1 MPKRKV
7 AETSLEAWRSITQEQ
22 LSDHHAK
29 ILAALTDLKK
39 ASAEQISTH
48 TNLHY
53 WQITRRMSELER
65 KNLIYK
71 TGVKVATRTGRSAA
85 VYALCKPDEVPVKE
99 TVSVLPG
106 KSVSDYSKEM
116 TKKCTQLNLL

>member
-1 MPKRKV
+1 MSKRKLP
-7 AETSLEAWRSITQEQ
+7 ETSLEAWRSITPEQ

-29 ILAALTDLKK
+29 ILTALSELKK

-65 KNLIYK
+65 KQLIYK
-71 TGVKVATRTGRSAA
+71 TGAKVATRTGRSAA
-85 VYALCKPDEVPVKE
+85 VYALCKPEEIPVKE

-106 KSVSDYSKEM
+106 KSISDYSKEIS
-116 TKKCTQLNLL
+116 KKFIQSNLF

>member
-1 MPKRKV
+1 MSKRKLP
-7 AETSLEAWRSITQEQ
+7 ETSLEAWRSITPEQ

-29 ILAALTDLKK
+29 ILAALSELKK

-71 TGVKVATRTGRSAA
+71 TGTKVATRTGRNAA
-85 VYALCKPDEVPVKE
+85 VYAIYVLGEEPVKE
-99 TVSVLPG
+99 TESVLPG
-106 KSVSDYSKEM
+106 KSISDYSKEISKSRIQ
-116 TKKCTQLNLL
+116 TSLF

>member
-7 AETSLEAWRSITQEQ
+7 PPTSLEAWRSITQEQ

-29 ILAALTDLKK
+29 ILSSLVSLKR

-48 TNLHY
+48 ASLQY
-53 WQITRRMSELER
+53 WQITRRMAELER

-71 TGVKVATRTGRSAA
+71 TGAKVATRTGRSAA
-85 VYALCKPDEVPVKE
+85 VYALCKPGEVPKKE
-99 TVSVLPG
+99 TERLMPG
-106 KSVSDYSKEM
+106 KTVADYAKGFY
-116 TKKCTQLNLL
+116 QQNLF